1 MKVCIFGAASDKID
15 KMYTDRV
22 EALAKKLGERGHSL
36 VFGAGAKGIMGAA
49 AKGFYAAGAE
59 ITGVIPS
66 FFKEEQIEAI
76 FEHCTNLIYT
86 ETMNQRKNKM
96 EDLSDIFII
105 APGGIGTYEELFE
118 VLTLKQLGRHKKPI
132 VFYNIDGYYN
142 DLMSFMKHATD
153 EGFIRH
159 NCSILFKCTE
169 DDNKLI
175 DYIENPEPLNYTVKD
190 MKRGW

>member
-15 KMYTDRV
+15 TVYTDRV
-22 EALAKKLGERGHSL
+22 EALAKRLGERGHSL

-49 AKGFYAAGAE
+49 AKGFYAAGAN
-59 ITGVIPS
+59 ITGVIPN
-66 FFKEEQIEAI
+66 FFREEQIEAI
-76 FEHCTNLIYT
+76 FENCTELIYT

-96 EDLSDIFII
+96 EELADVFII
-105 APGGIGTYEELFE
+105 APGGIGTFEELFE

-132 VFYNIDGYYN
+132 VFYNINGYY
-142 DLMSFMKHATD
+142 DSLMKLMCHATD

-159 NCSILFKCTE
+159 NCTILYTCTQ
-169 DDNKLI
+169 DDEELI
-175 DYIENPEPLNYTVKD
+175 DYIENPAPLNYTVKD